1 MLEKTQKITC
11 KKNQKIHTLKKS
23 KKTHPQKTVFST
35 RRRTDLLWDTEREP
49 QDLGGGASRALS
61 TWGRALRAR

>member
-1 MLEKTQKITC
+1 ML
-11 KKNQKIHTLKKS
+11 KKHKKHMQRKQKIHTLKKS